1 MIIGF
6 RFEFPN
12 RVQEGWTDSI
22 DYVKSRIASDN
33 PDKYEVWDGETGK
46 KIEI

>member
-6 RFEFPN
+6 RFSFPGH
-12 RVQEGWTDSI
+12 VQEGWTDSL
-22 DYVKSRIASDN
+22 DYVKHRIDSDK
-33 PDKYEVWDGETGK
+33 PDKYEVWDGETCK